1 MSLKLT
7 DLPSPFPKLM
17 EYPMI
22 PKELSND
29 PPWKRFEVHI
39 VAGPDPAQEEP
50 GEEAPEDEEED
61 EAEEGT
67 NE

>member
-1 MSLKLT
+1 
-7 DLPSPFPKLM
+7 
-17 EYPMI
+17 MI